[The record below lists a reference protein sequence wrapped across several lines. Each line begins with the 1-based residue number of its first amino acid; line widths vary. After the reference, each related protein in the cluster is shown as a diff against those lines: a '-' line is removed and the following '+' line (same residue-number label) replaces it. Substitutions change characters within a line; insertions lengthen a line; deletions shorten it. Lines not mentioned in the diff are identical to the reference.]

1 MPLSSY
7 PYRHAQTVPF
17 PGKPASATPKFSA
30 VRSERQRFPVFRTL
44 LLIAAVYQ
52 IGGCIATPRF
62 DTSPPMTFNGP
73 EPMQQQLSYDDV
85 LCCVRCQA

>member
-7 PYRHAQTVPF
+7 PYRYAQATPF
-17 PGKPASATPKFSA
+17 PGRPIGKTPTFST
-30 VRSERQRFPVFRTL
+30 REERKRFPIIRVL
-44 LLIAAVYQ
+44 LLIALVYQ

-62 DTSPPMTFNGP
+62 DTAPPMTFNGP
-73 EPMQQQLSYDDV
+73 EPMQQQISSEDL